1 MSTTEQLEQALAGS
15 RRKALRVPRPVMIAG
30 AVIVGAFVLLALAS
44 GLLRGPAY
52 EQDLIARLQPPAY
65 AEGGSWSHPLGTD
78 SLGRDVAARIAVS
91 IRISLSVAA
100 TAVLIA
106 GIAGLA
112 LGVVAG
118 YAGGWL
124 DDMVMR
130 LTDAAIAIPLVLLAL
145 TVIAV
150 LGTDLRTL
158 ILVIA
163 ATQWMTYA
171 RTARAETL
179 VIREQQY
186 VVAARS
192 LGASTTTILAR
203 HVLPHVLPS
212 MLALATLNV
221 SVVILLEA
229 ALSYLGLGVQLPDP
243 SLGSMLSEGRQY
255 ITRANWLGIW
265 PGVTLLV
272 LVLGVNLLGDG
283 LRAVFD
289 PHARSARAS

>member
-1 MSTTEQLEQALAGS
+1 MSTVEQVERVFAGRRRRAL
-15 RRKALRVPRPVMIAG
+15 VPNRPATIVG
-30 AVIVGAFVLLALAS
+30 AVIVGAFIVLALAS
-44 GLLRGPAY
+44 GLLHGPAY

-65 AEGGSWSHPLGTD
+65 ADGGSWSHPLGTD

-106 GIAGLA
+106 GLAGLV
-112 LGVVAG
+112 LGLVAG

-124 DDMVMR
+124 DDVVMR

-150 LGTDLRTL
+150 LGTDFRTL
-158 ILVIA
+158 VIVIA

-179 VIREQQY
+179 VIREQPY

-192 LGASTTTILAR
+192 LGASTASLLAR

-255 ITRANWLGIW
+255 ITRAPWLGIW
-265 PGVTLLV
+265 PGATLFV
-272 LVLGVNLLGDG
+272 LVLGVNLLGEG
-283 LRAVFD
+283 LRAIFD
-289 PHARSARAS
+289 PHSRQARSS

>member
-1 MSTTEQLEQALAGS
+1 MSTVEQVERVFAGRRRRAL
-15 RRKALRVPRPVMIAG
+15 VPNRPATIVG
-30 AVIVGAFVLLALAS
+30 AVIVGAFVVLALLS
-44 GLLRGPAY
+44 GLLHGPAY

-65 AEGGSWSHPLGTD
+65 ADGGSWSHPLGTD

-106 GIAGLA
+106 GLAGLV

-124 DDMVMR
+124 DDVVMR

-150 LGTDLRTL
+150 LGTDFRTL
-158 ILVIA
+158 VIVIA

-179 VIREQQY
+179 VIREQPY

-192 LGASTTTILAR
+192 LGASTASLLAR

-255 ITRANWLGIW
+255 ITRATWLGIW
-265 PGVTLLV
+265 PGATLFV
-272 LVLGVNLLGDG
+272 LVLGVNLLGEG
-283 LRAVFD
+283 LRAIFD
-289 PHARSARAS
+289 PHSRPTRSS

>member
-1 MSTTEQLEQALAGS
+1 MSTTEQLERAFAG
-15 RRKALRVPRPVMIAG
+15 RRRRALRVARPAMIAG
-30 AVIVGAFVLLALAS
+30 AVIVGAFVVLALFS
-44 GLLRGPAY
+44 GLLHGPAY
-52 EQDLIARLQPPAY
+52 EQDLIARLQPPVY
-65 AEGGSWSHPLGTD
+65 AEGGFWSHPLGTD

-91 IRISLSVAA
+91 VRISLSVAA

-106 GIAGLA
+106 GVAGLA
-112 LGVVAG
+112 LGIVAG

-124 DDMVMR
+124 DDLVMR

-158 ILVIA
+158 VLVIA

-179 VIREQQY
+179 VIREQPY

-192 LGASTTTILAR
+192 LGASTVTILAR

-212 MLALATLNV
+212 MVALATLNV

-243 SLGSMLSEGRQY
+243 SLGSLLSEGRQY
-255 ITRANWLGIW
+255 ITRASWLGIW

-283 LRAVFD
+283 VRAIFD
-289 PHARSARAS
+289 PHSRSGRTS

>member
-1 MSTTEQLEQALAGS
+1 MSTTEQLEQALAGG
-15 RRKALRVPRPVMIAG
+15 RRKALRVPRPVMIVG
-30 AVIVGAFVLLALAS
+30 AVIVGAFIVLALAS
-44 GLLRGPAY
+44 ELLRGPAY
-52 EQDLIARLQPPAY
+52 EQDLISRLQPPAY

-112 LGVVAG
+112 LGVIAG

-192 LGASTTTILAR
+192 LGASTATILTR

>member
-1 MSTTEQLEQALAGS
+1 MSTVEQVERVFAGRRRRAL
-15 RRKALRVPRPVMIAG
+15 VPNRPATIVG
-30 AVIVGAFVLLALAS
+30 AVIVGAFIVLALAS
-44 GLLRGPAY
+44 GLLHGPAY

-65 AEGGSWSHPLGTD
+65 ADGGSWSHPLGTD

-106 GIAGLA
+106 GLAGLV
-112 LGVVAG
+112 LGLVAG

-124 DDMVMR
+124 DDVVMR

-150 LGTDLRTL
+150 LGTDFRTL
-158 ILVIA
+158 VIVIA

-179 VIREQQY
+179 VIREQPY

-192 LGASTTTILAR
+192 LGASTASLLAR

-255 ITRANWLGIW
+255 ITRATWLGIW
-265 PGVTLLV
+265 PGATLFV
-272 LVLGVNLLGDG
+272 LVLGVNLLGEG
-283 LRAVFD
+283 LRAIFD
-289 PHARSARAS
+289 PHSRQARSS